1 MTMSVE
7 QLWSL
12 PETALVGAYAE
23 ARRRYAEK
31 KFERDTQRARLEWMR
46 AKLFVNTQG
55 NVTERKMAVDVSE
68 ELARKGQEVREMTRD
83 LDMLKID
90 VDVIDTMIRLRGAH
104 GAPPGSCRRG
114 GRETGRAGGGVRW
127 LRSAEAACAARSRS
141 RSRVRSIAS
150 STAIARAAAK
160 RPGPRMPAR

>member
-12 PETALVGAYAE
+12 PETALIAAYAE

-104 GAPPGSCRRG
+104 GAPPVHA
-114 GRETGRAGGGVRW
+114 EEPAEKT
-127 LRSAEAACAARSRS
+127 AEAE
-141 RSRVRSIAS
+141 
-150 STAIARAAAK
+150 
-160 RPGPRMPAR
+160 GE

>member
-12 PETALVGAYAE
+12 PETALIGAYAE

-46 AKLFVNTQG
+46 AKLFVNTPG

-68 ELARKGQEVREMTRD
+68 ELARKGQEVREMTHD

-90 VDVIDTMIRLRGAH
+90 VDVIDTMIRLRGAQ
-104 GAPPGSCRRG
+104 GAPQ
-114 GRETGRAGGGVRW
+114 VQ
-127 LRSAEAACAARSRS
+127 AEEVAEKPPEPEAE
-141 RSRVRSIAS
+141 
-150 STAIARAAAK
+150 
-160 RPGPRMPAR
+160 

>member
-1 MTMSVE
+1 MTISTE

-23 ARRRYAEK
+23 ARRRYAQK

-46 AKLFVNTQG
+46 AKMFVNAQG

-90 VDVIDTMIRLRGAH
+90 VDVIETMIRLRGAH
-104 GAPPGSCRRG
+104 
-114 GRETGRAGGGVRW
+114 
-127 LRSAEAACAARSRS
+127 AAR
-141 RSRVRSIAS
+141 
-150 STAIARAAAK
+150 
-160 RPGPRMPAR
+160 PAQAEEAETPDQPETE

>member
-31 KFERDTQRARLEWMR
+31 KFERDNQRARMEWMR

-83 LDMLKID
+83 LDMLKIE
-90 VDVIDTMIRLRGAH
+90 VDVIEMMVRLRGH
-104 GAPPGSCRRG
+104 GGSPPAPT
-114 GRETGRAGGGVRW
+114 EA
-127 LRSAEAACAARSRS
+127 SAEKPTEDEA
-141 RSRVRSIAS
+141 
-150 STAIARAAAK
+150 
-160 RPGPRMPAR
+160 G

>member
-46 AKLFVNTQG
+46 AKLFVNTPG
-55 NVTERKMAVDVSE
+55 NVTERRMAVDISE
-68 ELARKGQEVREMTRD
+68 ELAKGQEVREMTRD

-90 VDVIDTMIRLRGAH
+90 VDVIDTVIRLRGAH
-104 GAPPGSCRRG
+104 GAPAVHADERP
-114 GRETGRAGGGVRW
+114 
-127 LRSAEAACAARSRS
+127 AE
-141 RSRVRSIAS
+141 
-150 STAIARAAAK
+150 
-160 RPGPRMPAR
+160 PEGE

>member
-7 QLWSL
+7 QLWNL

-46 AKLFVNTQG
+46 AKLFVNTAG
-55 NVTERKMAVDVSE
+55 IVTERKMAVDVSE

-83 LDMLKID
+83 LDMLMID
-90 VDVIDTMIRLRGAH
+90 VDVIDTMIRPRGPH
-104 GAPPGSCRRG
+104 GAPPL
-114 GRETGRAGGGVRW
+114 RAEEMTEKPTEPEG
-127 LRSAEAACAARSRS
+127 E
-141 RSRVRSIAS
+141 
-150 STAIARAAAK
+150 
-160 RPGPRMPAR
+160 

>member
-46 AKLFVNTQG
+46 AKLIVNT
-55 NVTERKMAVDVSE
+55 
-68 ELARKGQEVREMTRD
+68 RKGQEVREMTRD
-83 LDMLKID
+83 LDMLKIE
-90 VDVIDTMIRLRGAH
+90 VDVIDTMIRLRGTH
-104 GAPPGSCRRG
+104 GAAPVNA
-114 GRETGRAGGGVRW
+114 E
-127 LRSAEAACAARSRS
+127 EAAEKP
-141 RSRVRSIAS
+141 
-150 STAIARAAAK
+150 TE
-160 RPGPRMPAR
+160 PEGE

>member
-1 MTMSVE
+1 MAMSVE

-55 NVTERKMAVDVSE
+55 NVTERKMAIDVSE

-90 VDVIDTMIRLRGAH
+90 VDVIDTMIRLRGPHGVAPAH
-104 GAPPGSCRRG
+104 
-114 GRETGRAGGGVRW
+114 
-127 LRSAEAACAARSRS
+127 AEDAAE
-141 RSRVRSIAS
+141 
-150 STAIARAAAK
+150 K
-160 RPGPRMPAR
+160 PFEEPDGE

>member
-12 PETALVGAYAE
+12 PETALIGAYAE

-90 VDVIDTMIRLRGAH
+90 DVIDTIIRLRGAH
-104 GAPPGSCRRG
+104 GAPPVH
-114 GRETGRAGGGVRW
+114 E
-127 LRSAEAACAARSRS
+127 EAAEKP
-141 RSRVRSIAS
+141 VE
-150 STAIARAAAK
+150 
-160 RPGPRMPAR
+160 PEGE

>member
-23 ARRRYAEK
+23 ARRRYVEK

-46 AKLFVNTQG
+46 AKLFVNTSG
-55 NVTERKMAVDVSE
+55 GVTERRMAVDLSE

-104 GAPPGSCRRG
+104 GAPPIHAN
-114 GRETGRAGGGVRW
+114 ET
-127 LRSAEAACAARSRS
+127 AES
-141 RSRVRSIAS
+141 
-150 STAIARAAAK
+150 
-160 RPGPRMPAR
+160 PAEPEVE

>member
-1 MTMSVE
+1 VNFREAQDLNGMTMSVE

-12 PETALVGAYAE
+12 PETALISAYAE

-46 AKLFVNTQG
+46 AKLFVNTPG

-90 VDVIDTMIRLRGAH
+90 ADVIDTMIRLRGAY
-104 GAPPGSCRRG
+104 GAAPVHA
-114 GRETGRAGGGVRW
+114 EEAAEK
-127 LRSAEAACAARSRS
+127 SAEPERE
-141 RSRVRSIAS
+141 
-150 STAIARAAAK
+150 
-160 RPGPRMPAR
+160 

>member
-12 PETALVGAYAE
+12 PGTALVGAYAE

-55 NVTERKMAVDVSE
+55 NVAERKMAVDVSE

-90 VDVIDTMIRLRGAH
+90 VDVIDTMIRLRGTH
-104 GAPPGSCRRG
+104 GDQPVHAD
-114 GRETGRAGGGVRW
+114 
-127 LRSAEAACAARSRS
+127 EAAE
-141 RSRVRSIAS
+141 
-150 STAIARAAAK
+150 
-160 RPGPRMPAR
+160 PEGE

>member
-46 AKLFVNTQG
+46 AKLFVNTPG
-55 NVTERKMAVDVSE
+55 NVTERRMAVDVSE

-104 GAPPGSCRRG
+104 GAP
-114 GRETGRAGGGVRW
+114 AVH
-127 LRSAEAACAARSRS
+127 ADEAAEKP
-141 RSRVRSIAS
+141 VE
-150 STAIARAAAK
+150 
-160 RPGPRMPAR
+160 PEGE

>member
-12 PETALVGAYAE
+12 PETALIGAYAE

-46 AKLFVNTQG
+46 AKLFVNTPG
-55 NVTERKMAVDVSE
+55 NVGRCLGRAGAQGPGG
-68 ELARKGQEVREMTRD
+68 ARDDRD

-90 VDVIDTMIRLRGAH
+90 VDVIETMICSRGAQGARRSRPTRRLRSR
-104 GAPPGSCRRG
+104 PNRRG
-114 GRETGRAGGGVRW
+114 SDAV
-127 LRSAEAACAARSRS
+127 AAARHILR
-141 RSRVRSIAS
+141 A
-150 STAIARAAAK
+150 TAAIPVLK
-160 RPGPRMPAR
+160 